1 MADGVRKGEEFSGT
15 REVEERHRIDEANLD
30 RWMKE
35 HIEDYQGPLKVLQFK
50 GGQSNPTYKLESPSR
65 SYVMRRRPF
74 GKLLPSAH
82 AVDREFRVI
91 AALGK
96 QNFPVA
102 RAYALCTD
110 DAVIGSTF
118 YVMSMEDG
126 RSFWDPTLPSQTP
139 GSRRKI
145 FVSKIETL
153 AHLHNYEPEKIG
165 HRAASAMA
173 RDHGEPYWRKV
184 LEAGGKAW
192 LKIIGGSDD
201 AEKDFYGNSLSRL
214 SVPALF
220 IHGAR
225 DPRTEPGELDAVRA
239 ELPDSPIRLIENAG
253 HSPHSEPAAADEC
266 NLIAFQF
273 LDGLGS

>member
-1 MADGVRKGEEFSGT
+1 VKSECLLIDESPLAPATRPVEIYYREWGRGT
-15 REVEERHRIDEANLD
+15 PLVFLHGGWGYEVYPFERQVAQFQHSHRIVAADRTGFGRSSKIEHLPDEFHKAAATETLLVLD
-30 RWMKE
+30 GLG
-35 HIEDYQGPLKVLQFK
+35 IEKAIFWGHSDG
-50 GGQSNPTYKLESPSR
+50 
-65 SYVMRRRPF
+65 
-74 GKLLPSAH
+74 A
-82 AVDREFRVI
+82 VI
-91 AALGK
+91 AAIIGLTNPSRALGLVLEAFHFDRK
-96 QNFPVA
+96 KKSSVA
-102 RAYALCTD
+102 FFESL
-110 DAVIGSTF
+110 V
-118 YVMSMEDG
+118 
-126 RSFWDPTLPSQTP
+126 
-139 GSRRKI
+139 
-145 FVSKIETL
+145 
-153 AHLHNYEPEKIG
+153 HEPEKIG